1 MVERIDGIIAEIQNN
16 RLEDEDG
23 ILKRRLRTKVLN
35 PMRNLWEEAIPVA
48 TQQLE
53 RARRAPDDNDLR
65 NEILADTIIRQQAII
80 ASIRGILANMVE
92 DEDFQ
97 QAVNL
102 LYEMQKLQ
110 SELNK
115 KTEAEKAARLKELI
129 EQGTKKNE
137 DTENQEP

>member
-1 MVERIDGIIAEIQNN
+1 MRQ
-16 RLEDEDG
+16 
-23 ILKRRLRTKVLN
+23 IL
-35 PMRNLWEEAIPVA
+35 I
-48 TQQLE
+48 
-53 RARRAPDDNDLR
+53 
-65 NEILADTIIRQQAII
+65 
-80 ASIRGILANMVE
+80 NMVK

-129 EQGTKKNE
+129 EQGIPPKKPASE
-137 DTENQEP
+137 GVQP